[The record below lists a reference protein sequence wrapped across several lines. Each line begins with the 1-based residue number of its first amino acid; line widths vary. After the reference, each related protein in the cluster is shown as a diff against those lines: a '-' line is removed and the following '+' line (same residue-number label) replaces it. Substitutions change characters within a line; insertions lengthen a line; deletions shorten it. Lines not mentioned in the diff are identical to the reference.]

1 VNFINATIAPVR
13 ELVIVIADLYL
24 PRGEDA
30 DRVRAGVT
38 AGSAPG
44 FEFAARFGERAALAD
59 GWRAWLARRLG
70 RGDLANL
77 APARIAAAMCADAP
91 EGVGGMAATAWIAT
105 PVQLVAG
112 LTRVHLA
119 AHGILR
125 LPPAELASL
134 AGSFRRVFGGSGLA
148 LYPLPCGELL
158 LFTAGMPALATLEPA
173 RAVGAELAQSLPQGP
188 QAAPL
193 RRLGAEIEMWLHG
206 EAVNAARAQRG
217 EPPVTSLWLWGSA
230 DTPDTP
236 LHAAGAAVAAPR
248 TARAFGTDAW
258 LEGLSRIQ
266 GSAYEALPARLRL
279 GEEPANLEVWVLEV
293 RQELVAAGGGASL
306 AHALAQLDL
315 RFMSPALAALK
326 AGLADSVTL
335 MANDTRVTLTP
346 RSGRKF
352 WRRARPGGGGLL

>member
-30 DRVRAGVT
+30 DCVGAGVT

-44 FEFAARFGERAALAD
+44 IEFAGRFGERAELTD

-70 RGDLANL
+70 RPDLANL
-77 APARIAAAMCADAP
+77 APARIAAAMCADAL
-91 EGVGGMAATAWIAT
+91 EGVGGAAATAWIAT
-105 PVQLVAG
+105 PVQLIAG
-112 LTRVHLA
+112 LTQVHLSA
-119 AHGILR
+119 QGILR

-134 AGSFRRVFGGSGLA
+134 AGGFRRAFGGSGLT

-173 RAVGAELAQSLPQGP
+173 RAVGADLARSLPHGP
-188 QAAPL
+188 PAAPL

-206 EAVNAARAQRG
+206 EPVNAARAQRG
-217 EPPVTSLWLWGSA
+217 EPPITSFWLWGSTDA
-230 DTPDTP
+230 PDTP
-236 LHAAGAAVAAPR
+236 PHGAGGGAAAPR
-248 TARAFGTDAW
+248 TARAFGRDAW
-258 LEGLSRIQ
+258 LEGLWRTQ
-266 GSAYEALPARLRL
+266 GRACEALPARLAV
-279 GEEPANLEVWVLEV
+279 EEDAANLEVWVLEV
-293 RQELVAAGGGASL
+293 REELAAAGGGASL
-306 AHALAQLDL
+306 AHALAQLDV
-315 RFMSPALAALK
+315 RFISPALEALK
-326 AGLADSVTL
+326 GGMAGSVTL

-352 WRRARPGGGGLL
+352 WRRARPGIGCFL

>member
-30 DRVRAGVT
+30 QLLRAGLT

-44 FEFAARFGERAALAD
+44 IEFAARFGEHAQLAD

-70 RGDLANL
+70 RGDLARL
-77 APARIAAAMCADAP
+77 APARIAAAMCAAEP
-91 EGVGGMAATAWIAT
+91 EAVGGVAATAWIAT
-105 PVQLVAG
+105 PVQLLAG
-112 LTRVHLA
+112 LTRVHLP

-125 LPPAELASL
+125 LPAAETASL
-134 AGSFRRVFGGSGLA
+134 AGGFRRAFGGSGVA

-158 LFTAGMPALATLEPA
+158 LFTAGMSAVATLEPA
-173 RAVGAELAQSLPQGP
+173 RAVGADLAQSLPQGP

-206 EAVNAARAQRG
+206 EAVNAARTQRG

-230 DTPDTP
+230 AAPGAALP
-236 LHAAGAAVAAPR
+236 AAAGAVAAPR

-258 LEGLSRIQ
+258 LEGLSRIL
-266 GSAYEALPARLRL
+266 GSACQALPERLHI
-279 GEEPANLEVWVLEV
+279 GTDPADLEVWVLEV
-293 RQELVAAGGGASL
+293 RQELAVAGGGASL
-306 AHALAQLDL
+306 AQALAQLDV
-315 RFMSPALAALK
+315 RFISPALAALK
-326 AGLADSVTL
+326 GRLADSLTL
-335 MANDTRVTLTP
+335 LANDTRVTLTP
-346 RSGRKF
+346 RSGRRF
-352 WRRARPGGGGLL
+352 WRRARRGGGGFL